1 VNESVIVS
9 CSPHIR
15 AKDTTQSIMR
25 DVLIA
30 LMPALVAAVLHYGMR
45 SLVVTAVCVV
55 FACLSEYVMQKAC
68 NKPVTVSDLSA
79 AVTGVILAFNL
90 PVGIPLWIAAF
101 GSIAA
106 IAFVKQLFGGLGQN
120 FANPA
125 ITGRVILLVSFAG
138 KMTDWTTGYPDAVS
152 GATPLAS
159 LAAGSELPSK
169 LDLFLGNIGGC
180 LGETSK
186 LALLIGFA
194 YLLVRRV
201 ISWHTPVAFVG
212 TVFVLTALLG
222 QDPIYHVLSGGLML
236 GAIFMATDYATTPS
250 NSKGRLVFGIGCGV
264 LTVLIRVFGS
274 YPEGVSFAILLMN
287 IMTPHIENLTESKP
301 LGGAKA

>member
-1 VNESVIVS
+1 MNESVIVS

-30 LMPALVAAVLHYGMR
+30 LMPALAAAVLHYGMR

-55 FACLSEYVMQKAC
+55 FACLSEYVMQRAC

-101 GSIAA
+101 GSIVA
-106 IAFVKQLFGGLGQN
+106 IAFTKQLFGGLGQN

-138 KMTDWTTGYPDAVS
+138 KMTDWTTGYPDAVA
-152 GATPLAS
+152 GATPLAV
-159 LAAGSELPSK
+159 LPTGADLPSK
-169 LDLFLGNIGGC
+169 LDLFMGSIGGC

-186 LALLIGFA
+186 LALLIGFV

-201 ISWHTPVAFVG
+201 ITWHTPVAFVG
-212 TVFVLTALLG
+212 TVFVFTALLG
-222 QDPIYHVLSGGLML
+222 QDPVYHVLSGGLML

-250 NSKGRLVFGIGCGV
+250 NSKGRLVFGIGCGL
-264 LTVLIRVFGS
+264 LTVIIRVFGS
-274 YPEGVSFAILLMN
+274 YPEGVSFAILFMN
-287 IMTPHIENLTESKP
+287 IVTPLIENLTETKP

>member
-1 VNESVIVS
+1 MNESVIVS

-138 KMTDWTTGYPDAVS
+138 KMTDWTTGYPDAVA

>member
-1 VNESVIVS
+1 
-9 CSPHIR
+9 
-15 AKDTTQSIMR
+15 MR

-138 KMTDWTTGYPDAVS
+138 KMTDWTTGYPDAVA

>member
-1 VNESVIVS
+1 MNESVIVS

-30 LMPALVAAVLHYGMR
+30 LMPALVAAVIHYGMR

-55 FACLSEYVMQKAC
+55 FACLSEYAMQKAC
-68 NKPVTVSDLSA
+68 KKPVTISDLSA

-101 GSIAA
+101 GSIVA

-152 GATPLAS
+152 GATPLAA
-159 LAAGSELPSK
+159 LAAGSALPSK
-169 LDLFLGNIGGC
+169 LDLFMGSIGGC

-194 YLLVRRV
+194 YLLFRRV
-201 ISWHTPVAFVG
+201 ITWHTPVAFVG

-222 QDPIYHVLSGGLML
+222 QDPVYHILSGGLIL
-236 GAIFMATDYATTPS
+236 GAVFMATDYATTPS
-250 NSKGRLVFGIGCGV
+250 NSKGRLVFGIGCGL

-287 IMTPHIENLTESKP
+287 ILTPHIENLTESKP

>member
-138 KMTDWTTGYPDAVS
+138 KMTDWTTGYPVAVA

>member
-1 VNESVIVS
+1 MNELYVS

-15 AKDTTQSIMR
+15 AKDSTQSIMR

-30 LMPALVAAVLHYGMR
+30 LAPALVAAVIHYGVR
-45 SLVVTAVCVV
+45 PILLVAVCVV
-55 FACLSEYVMQKAC
+55 FACLSEFVMEKLC
-68 NKPVTVSDLSA
+68 KKPITVTDLSA
-79 AVTGVILAFNL
+79 AVTGVLLAYNL
-90 PVGIPLWIAAF
+90 PVGLPLWMAAL
-101 GSIAA
+101 GAVAA
-106 IAFVKQLFGGLGQN
+106 VAFVKQLFGGIGQN

-125 ITGRVILLVSFAG
+125 ITGRIILLVSFAG
-138 KMTDWTTGYPDAVS
+138 RMTDWTTGYPDAVA

-159 LAAGSELPSK
+159 GTADLGA
-169 LDLFLGNIGGC
+169 LFLGRIGGSM
-180 LGETSK
+180 GETSK
-186 LALLIGFA
+186 LALLIGLV

-201 ISWHTPVAFVG
+201 ITWHTPVAFIG

-222 QDPIYHVLSGGLML
+222 QNPVYQILSGGLML

-250 NSKGRLVFGIGCGV
+250 NSKGRIVFGIGCGL

-287 IMTPHIENLTESKP
+287 ILTPHIENFTETKP
-301 LGGAKA
+301 LGGAEA